1 MQVEVTQQAVAET
14 DADVRVVGL
23 RSGDELPKDLA
34 SAPGSADAKATF
46 KRTTL
51 LRPDGDSR
59 WLVIGLGDR
68 DDVDPERMR
77 VAAAVAAKTA
87 ALYGATTVAWAVPD
101 GRADL
106 ATAVVDG
113 TVLASFRFDE
123 YKTTDRDGSESAAL
137 EALVLTGVG
146 EDAAGDVEAARVAGE
161 AENRARALQSR
172 PANDLKPDDL
182 AERAREIA
190 AAYEGVE
197 VIVLNRSEIADR
209 GMGGL
214 MAVSSGSD
222 AEPHLI
228 ALRYRGGSG
237 ETIGYV
243 GKGVT
248 FDAGGLS
255 IKPAAGM
262 HEMKMDMS
270 GAAAVLEAFAA
281 IVELAVPVNLVAVV
295 PTTENMLSGSA
306 MRPGDII
313 TQLNGKTV
321 EINNTD
327 AEGRLI
333 LADALTYCRRDLGAD
348 RIVDI
353 ATLTGGV
360 VIALGS
366 TYAAL
371 VSNDDEWAAAVEEA
385 GKATGELAWRMPL
398 HAEYKELTT
407 GKVADLTNLASKRKA
422 STLYA
427 ASFLEEFTDDVPWAH
442 LDIAGTA
449 WDTGR
454 EYVGSGPT
462 GFGVRLLV
470 ELARS
475 LGAPGAT

>member
-1 MQVEVTQQAVAET
+1 MQVEVTQKALAET
-14 DADVRVVGL
+14 AADVRVVGL
-23 RSGDELPKDLA
+23 CEGQDLPVELA
-34 SAPGSADAKATF
+34 SAPGAADVKASF

-51 LRPDGDSR
+51 LRPDGDAR
-59 WLVIGLGDR
+59 WLIVGLGAREQLDS
-68 DDVDPERMR
+68 ERMR
-77 VAAAVAAKTA
+77 VAAAVVTKAAGLYTA
-87 ALYGATTVAWAVPD
+87 TSVSWAVPD

-106 ATAVVDG
+106 AAAIVDG

-123 YKTTDRDGSESAAL
+123 YKTTDRDEPAPDAL
-137 EALVLTGVG
+137 GTVVLAGIDAG
-146 EDAAGDVEAARVAGE
+146 AREDIEAARIAAE
-161 AENRARALQSR
+161 AENRARVLQSR

-190 AAYEGVE
+190 AEHEGVE
-197 VIVLNRSEIADR
+197 VTVLGRGEIVER

-214 MAVSSGSD
+214 VAVSSGSD

-237 ETIGYV
+237 ETVGYV

-248 FDAGGLS
+248 FDAGGIS

-281 IVELAVPVNLVAVV
+281 IAELAVPINLVAVV

-306 MRPGDII
+306 MRPGDVI

-360 VIALGS
+360 VVALGS

-371 VSNDDEWAAAVEEA
+371 ISNDDEWAGAVEAA

-398 HAEYKELTT
+398 HPEYKELTT

-427 ASFLEEFTDDVPWAH
+427 ASFLEEFVDDVPWAH

-475 LGAPGAT
+475 LAA

>member
-1 MQVEVTQQAVAET
+1 MQVEVTQKAVAET
-14 DADVRVVGL
+14 EADVRVIGL
-23 RSGDELPKDLA
+23 SEGQELPSELA
-34 SAPGSADAKATF
+34 SAPGAEDAKATF
-46 KRTTL
+46 KRATL
-51 LRPDGDSR
+51 LRPEGDAR
-59 WLVIGLGDR
+59 WLVIGLGAREELDA
-68 DDVDPERMR
+68 ERMR
-77 VAAAVAAKTA
+77 VAAAVTTKAAGLYA
-87 ALYGATTVAWAVPD
+87 ATSISWTVPD

-106 ATAVVDG
+106 AAAIVDG
-113 TVLASFRFDE
+113 TVLTSFRFDE
-123 YKTTDRDGSESAAL
+123 YKTTDRDDPEPAAL
-137 EALVLTGVG
+137 DTLLLAGLES
-146 EDAAGDVEAARVAGE
+146 DAGDDVEAARVAAE
-161 AENRARALQSR
+161 AENRARVLQSR

-190 AAYEGVE
+190 AEREGIE
-197 VIVLNRSEIADR
+197 VTVLDRAEIAQR

-214 MAVSSGSD
+214 VAVSSGSD

-237 ETIGYV
+237 ETVGYV

-248 FDAGGLS
+248 FDAGGIS

-270 GAAAVLEAFAA
+270 GAAAVLESFAA
-281 IVELAVPVNLVAVV
+281 IAELAVPINLVAVV
-295 PTTENMLSGSA
+295 PTTENMLSGNS

-333 LADALTYCRRDLGAD
+333 LADALTYCRRELGAD

-360 VIALGS
+360 VVALGS

-371 VSNDDEWAAAVEEA
+371 VANDDEWAAAVEAA
-385 GKATGELAWRMPL
+385 GQATGELAWRMPL

-427 ASFLEEFTDDVPWAH
+427 ASFLEEFVDDVPWAH

-470 ELARS
+470 ELARG
-475 LGAPGAT
+475 LA